1 LIGPFPKRATKENV
15 VSVATEIETPSGKGA
30 GDENFPVGSWLLP
43 RPLRPHVATYY
54 AFARAIDDI
63 ADNPALAADDKIR
76 RLDGFANALTSGSA
90 DPAYAKANALRRT
103 LSETG
108 ISPRHGLDL
117 ISAFKQDS
125 VKHRYADWNE
135 LIDYCLRSAAPV
147 GRFLCDLHGEDKALY
162 PLSDALCNAL
172 QVINHLQD
180 CAKDFAEI
188 DRVYLPG
195 DWMNAAGTS
204 VDDLSK
210 TAATPGLRRVIDQC
224 VEGTERLLVEAR
236 RLPKAMRHKSLA
248 AETAIIVSIADA
260 LTKKL
265 GRQDPVAMRV
275 ALGPMGFAGAA
286 VSGLARLWFT

>member
-1 LIGPFPKRATKENV
+1 MSA
-15 VSVATEIETPSGKGA
+15 AAEIETPSGKGA

-63 ADNPALAADDKIR
+63 ADNPDLAADDKIR
-76 RLDGFANALTSGSA
+76 RLDGFAAALASGSG
-90 DPAYAKANALRRT
+90 DPAYAKADALRRT
-103 LSETG
+103 LDQTG
-108 ISPRHGLDL
+108 ISARHGLDL
-117 ISAFKQDS
+117 ISAFKQDA

-147 GRFLCDLHGEDKALY
+147 GRFLCDLHGEDQALH

-195 DWMNAAGTS
+195 DWMAAAGTA
-204 VDDLSK
+204 VGDLSK
-210 TAATPGLRRVIDQC
+210 NAATPGLRRVLDQC
-224 VEGTERLLVEAR
+224 VDGTERLLADAR

-248 AETAIIVSIADA
+248 AETAVIVSIADA

-265 GRQDPVAMRV
+265 RRQDPVAMRV
-275 ALGPMGFAGAA
+275 ALGPAGFAGAA
-286 VSGLARLWFT
+286 MAGLARLWLT

>member
-1 LIGPFPKRATKENV
+1 
-15 VSVATEIETPSGKGA
+15 VSAATEIETPSGKGA
-30 GDENFPVGSWLLP
+30 GDENVPVGSWLLP

-76 RLDGFANALTSGSA
+76 RLDGFAAALTSGSSE
-90 DPAYAKANALRRT
+90 PAYAKADALRRT

-125 VKHRYADWNE
+125 VKHRYAD
-135 LIDYCLRSAAPV
+135 CLRSAAPV

-180 CAKDFAEI
+180 CAKDLAEI
-188 DRVYLPG
+188 DRVYLPE

-204 VDDLSK
+204 VDDLAK
-210 TAATPGLRRVIDQC
+210 TAATPGLRRVLDQC

-275 ALGPMGFAGAA
+275 ALGPVGFAGAT